1 MRVHL
6 HGGPKDGEEVDMRG
20 TALEMVGYYEGRYR
34 TGRYEFIP
42 VVTRGDRRC
51 LAWKGWNPTTE
62 VEAPPNIFDWRAIY
76 GQVTISNQLLRE
88 EWPAADEPNPLDWRP
103 AVIQFNPDL
112 VERTTVLTEW
122 SPDQGGGVL
131 LEELLD
137 QSTLDW
143 LEKVKAK
150 DAP

>member
-51 LAWKGWNPTTE
+51 LAWKGWDPMTE

-76 GQVTISNQLLRE
+76 GQVTITNQMATMANRGPE
-88 EWPAADEPNPLDWRP
+88 
-103 AVIQFNPDL
+103 V
-112 VERTTVLTEW
+112 EW
-122 SPDQGGGVL
+122 SPDQATGML

-150 DAP
+150 DA